1 MHIEILIL
9 LISLRPRH
17 PTNKA
22 QCLHILYNLFLP
34 VTQFGKRIDHN
45 TRDNITE
52 EEFHHH
58 NVDQPSEE
66 FPELEGVHLLADGAG
81 DVDGEHAVDYGI
93 AALFVGG
100 DGYDVEGQGDQG
112 EGVDEEDAEQGH
124 CEQLFGVEDYCLEDG
139 LHDCDAGEGLQK
151 Q

>member
-1 MHIEILIL
+1 MVMRLIIGRLLLNGYPTQILLIQFLRNGILYARIVRLILIPQTVDVEYIIPQKVLTFDMHIEILIL

-34 VTQFGKRIDHN
+34 VTQFSKRIDHN

-58 NVDQPSEE
+58 NVD
-66 FPELEGVHLLADGAG
+66 
-81 DVDGEHAVDYGI
+81 
-93 AALFVGG
+93 
-100 DGYDVEGQGDQG
+100 
-112 EGVDEEDAEQGH
+112 
-124 CEQLFGVEDYCLEDG
+124 
-139 LHDCDAGEGLQK
+139 
-151 Q
+151 